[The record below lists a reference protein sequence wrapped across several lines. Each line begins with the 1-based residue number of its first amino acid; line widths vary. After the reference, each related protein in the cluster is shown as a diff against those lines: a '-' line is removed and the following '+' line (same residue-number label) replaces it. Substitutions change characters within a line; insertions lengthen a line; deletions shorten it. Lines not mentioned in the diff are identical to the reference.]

1 MKASELIM
9 ELEKVKDKH
18 GDFEVC
24 LFDALMQDLDEV
36 TCLTV
41 LEDEEVVLVEGG
53 AFS

>member
-1 MKASELIM
+1 MKVSELIKN
-9 ELEKVKDKH
+9 LKTVQDKY
-18 GDFEVC
+18 GDIEVC

-53 AFS
+53 TFS

>member
-1 MKASELIM
+1 MKASELIKG
-9 ELEKVKDKH
+9 LEKVRDEY
-18 GDFEVC
+18 GDIEVC

-53 AFS
+53 TFS

>member
-1 MKASELIM
+1 MKASELIR

-24 LFDALMQDLDEV
+24 LFDALMQNLDEV